1 MPKKQLIISTAR
13 SLFFKFGLK
22 KVSIEE
28 IVNEAKIS
36 KATFYRYFS
45 NKTDL
50 AKTVLD
56 ESLEQDM
63 DNFKAIIADD
73 TEFSITIEKIVQLH
87 EKTIEDSCEELF
99 SDAMK
104 YYPEVF
110 KILEDHNEEM
120 LNLSI
125 EFLQDNQRRGN
136 IRPELNVNLVAT
148 ALFTVSESIVKGD
161 LDANFSSRGEYFRQV
176 TDMFF
181 YGIIN
186 K

>member
-56 ESLEQDM
+56 ESFRQDM
-63 DNFKAIIADD
+63 ENFKTIIADD
-73 TEFSITIEKIVQLH
+73 TEFSTTIEKIVQLH
-87 EKTIEDSCEELF
+87 EKKFEDRCEELF
-99 SDAMK
+99 SDTMK
-104 YYPEVF
+104 YYPEVL
-110 KILEDHNEEM
+110 KVMEHHKKEM
-120 LNLSI
+120 LNSSI
-125 EFLQDNQRRGN
+125 KFLRDNQKRGN
-136 IRPELNVNLVAT
+136 IRPKLNVILVAN
-148 ALFTVSESIVKGD
+148 ALFAVSESIVKGD
-161 LDANFSSRGEYFRQV
+161 LDANFSNRGEYFRQV
-176 TDMFF
+176 TDIFF